1 MPAILD
7 RCVKDLMAQGKS
19 ESRAHGICVASTG
32 WKRKKGG
39 GWTKKKKGAIY
50 AQSSK
55 ARKES

>member
-7 RCVKDLMAQGKS
+7 SCVKKVMAQGKS
-19 ESRAHGICVASTG
+19 ESRAYGICVASTG

-55 ARKES
+55 ARKGS